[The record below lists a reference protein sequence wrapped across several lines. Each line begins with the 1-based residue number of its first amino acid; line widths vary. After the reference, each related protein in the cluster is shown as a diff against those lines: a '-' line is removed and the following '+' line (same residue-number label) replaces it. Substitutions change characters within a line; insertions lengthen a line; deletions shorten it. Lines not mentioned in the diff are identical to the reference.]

1 MIHHSHNARSSIQGL
16 MTIEQMVWNSKLYS
30 REYKY
35 KRMWCA
41 CKYVNN
47 VFLLICCE
55 ISWNAKMEKSVGH
68 SRQGILCRVY
78 TINTIDLCMLYKCG
92 KK

>member
-1 MIHHSHNARSSIQGL
+1 
-16 MTIEQMVWNSKLYS
+16 
-30 REYKY
+30 
-35 KRMWCA
+35 
-41 CKYVNN
+41 
-47 VFLLICCE
+47 
-55 ISWNAKMEKSVGH
+55 MEKSVGH